1 MRITTPL
8 QQAGQQKNQA
18 EPVSQRVS
26 TVVDTRPQALMHR
39 QIQERANNSPQA
51 VAQAQLQK
59 KADNSPQARQLKA
72 HSDLL
77 QAKSSTAQRQ
87 VQQTAPASAANKTGM
102 PNQLKTGI
110 ESLSGLSMDHVRV
123 HYNSAQPA
131 QLNAHAYAQGSD
143 IHVAPGQEKHLPH
156 EAWHAVQQAQGR
168 VRPTM
173 QMKGAIPV
181 NDDTGLEAEADVMG
195 ARALQMAAIPT
206 TEGVSSNFM
215 QANNVASVGKGS
227 VQRKLMIGK
236 EPYSY
241 QEETERVHNMGL
253 DRQRTFAPLHKPKA
267 KEWSSDAWKRQYDN
281 VDEFQDHIS
290 AQPVNCGLFPSLGL
304 WYRLPF
310 NPGTPFVLAENHETK
325 VTSIMIESNRKGS
338 ILHESN
344 GVIPIKSKEI
354 AQKPDGITGFH
365 KTAMES
371 VIAKTLFGVVMHSAA
386 RMKPVKKADHEKEIA
401 SVWLGKYANA
411 RVKGK
416 DEHERPYYENEQGV
430 KVILGEDSDVA
441 YSSIN
446 TMLRVKAQFDEE
458 AERYIKDN
466 ELAKPKPVKF
476 VKETK
481 QALNLWWAAML
492 EVRDLYAAPVGDA
505 EAIKNK
511 GSEITKLRKEL
522 IPKLKTLFSEE
533 YKDEIGGLEER
544 KTATALAG
552 RKGEL
557 GETIAMRDLAMLT
570 VILNK
575 QKDGWGDHEMIAM
588 GAEHVKNLHAPLTD
602 KAKLKVI
609 TREEFIS
616 DSKSAL

>member
-1 MRITTPL
+1 MRITTPV
-8 QQAGQQKNQA
+8 QQASQQKNQA
-18 EPVSQRVS
+18 EPVSQRLS
-26 TVVDTRPQALMHR
+26 TVVDARPQALMHR

-77 QAKSSTAQRQ
+77 QARPTTAQRQ
-87 VQQTAPASAANKTGM
+87 VQQTAPASTANKTGM

-110 ESLSGLSMDHVRV
+110 ESLSGMSMDHVRV

-156 EAWHAVQQAQGR
+156 EAWHVVQQAQGR

-173 QMKGAIPV
+173 QMKGATPV

-195 ARALQMAAIPT
+195 ARALQMAAMPV
-206 TEGVSSNFM
+206 TEGISPNFM
-215 QANNVASVGKGS
+215 QANNVAPVGKGS
-227 VQRKLMIGK
+227 VQRKLMIGS

-241 QEETERVHNMGL
+241 QEDTEKVHN
-253 DRQRTFAPLHKPKA
+253 TAPDKESSFIPLVKPKA
-267 KEWSSDAWKRQYDN
+267 KEWSSDAWKRQYTN
-281 VDEFQDHIS
+281 VGEFQNHIS
-290 AQPVNCGLFPSLGL
+290 GQPVNCGLFPSLGL

-325 VTSIMIESNRKGS
+325 VTSIMTESNRKGS
-338 ILHESN
+338 ILHEGN
-344 GVIPIKSKEI
+344 GVIPIKSKNA
-354 AQKPDGITGFH
+354 AQKPDDPAGFH

-371 VIAKTLFGVVMHSAA
+371 VIAKTLFGVTFHPAA
-386 RMKPVKKADHEKEIA
+386 KMKPAKKAEHETELS

-416 DEHERPYYENEQGV
+416 DVHQRPYYQNERGV
-430 KVILGEDSDVA
+430 KVILGENSDVA

-446 TMLRVKAQFDEE
+446 SMLRVKAQFDEE
-458 AERYIKDN
+458 ADKYIKAN
-466 ELAKPKPVKF
+466 EVAKPVPANYVKG
-476 VKETK
+476 TK
-481 QALNLWWAAML
+481 AALNLWWAAML
-492 EVRDLYAAPVGDA
+492 EVKDLYAAPVEDA

-511 GSEITKLRKEL
+511 GSEIATLRKKL
-522 IPKLKTLFSEE
+522 IPKLKNLFNEE
-533 YKDEIGGLEER
+533 YKDEIGGLEKR
-544 KTATALAG
+544 KDAVSL
-552 RKGEL
+552 KGLNAEMV
-557 GETIAMRDLAMLT
+557 ETLAMRDLAMLT

-575 QKDGWGDHEMIAM
+575 KKDGWGDHEMIAM
-588 GAEHVKNLHAPLTD
+588 GFEHVKNLHTPLTD
-602 KAKLKVI
+602 EAELQVI
-609 TREEFIS
+609 TREKFIS
-616 DSKSAL
+616 DSESAL